1 MQKTP
6 IDHTYLHSYLIKAG
20 IRFDFNIVDT
30 VCNRK
35 FSATFYLV
43 LITALLILSVP
54 QGMPG
59 NPVPE
64 ANEAAGIEYVGI
76 SSSTKLMYYIIVS
89 CLGAWLAFYLLRLGY
104 YLALRTKLRNDPA
117 PLSVEAYAVV
127 CLDIKTRPVD
137 YLYQLFSIICGKG
150 KNGFCRY
157 AVIYKEIGTEHP
169 RFFLTAAVPA
179 RKLCFIPD
187 HIGRVFPHRK
197 KSNLYTLDDK
207 SSYQTVSARRSVMGK
222 FAVNAGSMACSKP
235 DTKATQ
241 APTTVDTKAMA
252 TNSGASISI
261 SSPST
266 GATISIKPDTHHPQH

>member
-6 IDHTYLHSYLIKAG
+6 IDHTYLQSYLIKAG
-20 IRFDFNIVDT
+20 IRFDYNIVDT

-35 FSATFYLV
+35 FSATFYMI

-54 QGMPG
+54 QGMIG
-59 NPVPE
+59 NPVPA

-76 SSSTKLMYYIIVS
+76 SPSTKLTNYIIVGI
-89 CLGAWLAFYLLRLGY
+89 LGLWIAAYLFRLSY
-104 YLALRTKLRNDPA
+104 YIALRIKLRSDPA

-127 CLDIKTRPVD
+127 CLDVKTRPID
-137 YLYQLFSIICGKG
+137 YLYQILSIICGRG

-169 RFFLTAAVPA
+169 RFYLTAAVPA

-197 KSNLYTLDDK
+197 KPHLYTLDDK

-222 FAVNAGSMACSKP
+222 FAVNASSMACSKP
-235 DTKATQ
+235 DAKAKPTS
-241 APTTVDTKAMA
+241 TTVDTKAMA
-252 TNSGASISI
+252 TDSGAAISITTASSASSISV
-261 SSPST
+261 
-266 GATISIKPDTHHPQH
+266 KDEPQQPQI